1 MPPEDVGKGSGID
14 RILDVW
20 SRRKWL
26 ALPVFITPL
35 AAIVSAVL
43 FLPHIYRSTATVLI
57 EGQQLPE
64 AFVRST
70 VTSAVD
76 TRLQTITQEILSRS
90 RLEGLITQFGLYKD
104 LRRRV
109 SLEEV
114 IERMRRDIQLELK
127 GVKPTEKDRATIAF
141 SLSFRGSDPTTV
153 AQVTNTLASYY
164 IEENL
169 KVRERQAAGTA
180 EFLKV
185 QLDET
190 KTRLDEQ
197 ERRVSAFKRQHM
209 GELPQQLDAN
219 LSTLARL
226 NMQLRVNSDN
236 LPIAQQRRQD
246 ILTQL
251 AEIEAGALPSSPDM
265 PGTTADPLTRARHE
279 LMTAQAKFTDAHPT
293 VIRLKAEIED
303 LERQQVEAKGKGDQ
317 EDSEPTAFVNPAAQR
332 LKQALREID
341 GEIAALK
348 AEAGRLR
355 KDLAAYQSR
364 VEMTPRWEQEFQ
376 ALARDYETTKELY
389 ESLMKRHEEAKLAES
404 MEQRQKGELFRV
416 LDPATPSERPVAPD
430 RLRLILMGLLLSAGL
445 AVGVVMGAE
454 QLDTSFHT
462 VDDLRAFTTVPVLV
476 SIPPLMTAA
485 DLARRQWRWKVVALS
500 VTAGIVGIV
509 ALSYFVAKG
518 NEQLAWLLVKT
529 GT

>member
-1 MPPEDVGKGSGID
+1 MENEVRKGPGFDSALAI
-14 RILDVW
+14 W
-20 SRRKWL
+20 SRRKRL
-26 ALPVFITPL
+26 ALPVFVIPL
-35 AAIVSAVL
+35 VAVISSVF
-43 FLPHIYRSTATVLI
+43 FLPNIYRSTATVLI

-76 TRLQTITQEILSRS
+76 TRLQAITQEILSRS
-90 RLEGLITQFGLYKD
+90 RLNGLITQFGLYQD
-104 LRRRV
+104 LRKRV

-114 IERMRRDIQLELK
+114 IDRMRRDIQLELK
-127 GVKPTEKDRATIAF
+127 GVKPMERDRATIAF
-141 SLSFRGSDPTTV
+141 SLSFRGSDPATV
-153 AQVTNTLASYY
+153 AQVTNTLASFY

-185 QLDET
+185 QLDAT
-190 KTRLDEQ
+190 KVRLDEQ
-197 ERRVSAFKRQHM
+197 ERLVSTFKRQHM

-236 LPIAQQRRQD
+236 LPLAQQRRQD

-251 AEIEAGALPSSPDM
+251 AEFEAGVAPTDM
-265 PGTTADPLTRARHE
+265 SGVVTDPLSKTRHE
-279 LMTAQAKFTDAHPT
+279 LMMAQAKYTEAHPT
-293 VIRLKAEIED
+293 IIRLKAELEE
-303 LERQQVEAKGKGDQ
+303 LERQQAETGGKEDQ
-317 EDSEPTAFVNPAAQR
+317 EEGDTATFMNPAAQR
-332 LKQALREID
+332 LKRALREID

-348 AEAGRLR
+348 AEAVRLR
-355 KDLAAYQSR
+355 KDLASYQSR
-364 VEMTPRWEQEFQ
+364 VETTPRWEQEFQ
-376 ALARDYETTKELY
+376 ALARDYDSTKDLY
-389 ESLMKRHEEAKLAES
+389 QSLLKRHEEAKLAES

-430 RLRLILMGLLLSAGL
+430 RLRLILMGLVLSAGL
-445 AVGVVMGAE
+445 AVGVVMMVE

-462 VDDLRAFTTVPVLV
+462 VDDLRGFTTVPVLV
-476 SIPPLMTAA
+476 SIPPLITSA
-485 DLARRQWRWKVVALS
+485 DLVRRQWRTKVVAVS
-500 VTAGIVGIV
+500 VAAGIIGIV

-518 NEQLAWLLVKT
+518 NEQLAWLLVK
-529 GT
+529 GGA